1 MECLKSRH
9 IRKVTAVPEVCGI
22 PIVNEDLQY
31 GSLPLYVVG
40 TYSAIQIGPT
50 AYNLGGIREGA
61 DRVAAKLNQLAGG
74 SSDELEPSADA
85 VTLLV
90 VILGVS
96 KGWAQEPATPSSES
110 SDAAATSA
118 NPLATASSQASPETN
133 NETTSSP
140 DTLMPKVMVVT
151 LFEPE
156 RKAWIGRNFT
166 YPRFNL
172 TQTYF
177 IVNGIAGI
185 NPAMGTIGS
194 VGFPKFAV
202 QFGLQYGLD
211 AREIPSNWT
220 DSFWNYGTSQ
230 PGEYPGWLYGTEVFG
245 LNTGLLDKVFPIA
258 TQVQLNDTQLAMD
271 QRAAYSQP
279 PARSPPA
286 VFHGDVMTSDLYFT
300 GAKFG
305 DMASNLTYT
314 LTNGTGAYALTAQED
329 NAVLETLVRA
339 HKAGVADYGRTIL
352 YRSASDFD
360 RDYFQ
365 LDGLA
370 ASSQFYNP

>member
-1 MECLKSRH
+1 MRFTL
-9 IRKVTAVPEVCGI
+9 
-22 PIVNEDLQY
+22 
-31 GSLPLYVVG
+31 
-40 TYSAIQIGPT
+40 
-50 AYNLGGIREGA
+50 
-61 DRVAAKLNQLAGG
+61 LA
-74 SSDELEPSADA
+74 
-85 VTLLV
+85 LLV

-166 YPRFNL
+166 YPRVIEVPGISPLFQNVSCTSNSDVCLATLGEGEINAAASMTALLFSPKFNL

-360 RDYFQ
+360 R
-365 LDGLA
+365 GM
-370 ASSQFYNP
+370 